1 MQLTLLTNCTSN
13 LNIGIFLQAY
23 NAKYNKNYTAREFFD
38 EVFYPLVFDANKYL
52 QWVQNSPFVQMKAK
66 QKVET
71 LTSQE
76 RIEKLDEFHQK
87 IAAGNQDA
95 SVALGYAAS
104 EEKGFATTSGQVT
117 NMKIMVTQEDVYL
130 SWIGSGLGLGVKG
143 GISILFDNP
152 DLLLDIFEGWK
163 YYRKKVDENI
173 LLKGNQ
179 LTSAWNAQWL
189 THRYSKVFNPN
200 NPFANFFPDEE
211 KNGIWGIEPQSWTHL
226 LIGICRHYE
235 QPKLMGYVYGFGQMN
250 TTIGFI
256 PFVLSQ
262 IRYMFELYERLFQM
276 RSDDAEKLWGTAFGL
291 QKACQSGVIGIRAME
306 PKGLEDYISAKKSPK
321 YKKDDINQTI
331 LFNTYITWI
340 IAMLNNEELW
350 AKALKFAT
358 VLQNFSMGNKQGKTL
373 NSRKVDEVIKA
384 TNKMSFINSLVD
396 IVSRCADSEAISE
409 IASVV
414 NTMPTENV
422 PYFLTLVRFQYAKIN
437 NNQNK

>member
-1 MQLTLLTNCTSN
+1 MVTT
-13 LNIGIFLQAY
+13 NIGRIFLQAY
-23 NAKYNKNYTAREFFD
+23 NAKYNKKYTAREFFD

-71 LTSQE
+71 LTPQE
-76 RIEKLDEFHQK
+76 RLEKLDDFHQK
-87 IAAGNQDA
+87 VIEGSQDA

-117 NMKIMVTQEDVYL
+117 NMEITVTQEDVYL

-143 GISILFDNP
+143 GVSILFDNP
-152 DLLLDIFEGWK
+152 NLLLDIFEGWK
-163 YYRKKVDENI
+163 HYRKKVDENV
-173 LLKGNQ
+173 LLRGNQ
-179 LTSAWNAQWL
+179 LTSAWNARWL
-189 THRYSKVFNPN
+189 THRYSRVFNPN
-200 NPFANFFPDEE
+200 NPFANFSPDEE
-211 KNGIWGIEPQSWTHL
+211 KNGIWSIEPQSWTRL

-262 IRYMFELYERLFQM
+262 IRRSFELYERLFQM
-276 RSDDAEKLWGTAFGL
+276 GSDEAEELWGTAFGL

-306 PKGLEDYISAKKSPK
+306 PKGLEEYVSAKKIPK
-321 YKKDDINQTI
+321 YKKDDTKQTI

-350 AKALKFAT
+350 LKAQEFAT
-358 VLQNFSMGNKQGKTL
+358 VLQNFSKGDKQAKTS

-384 TNKMSFINSLVD
+384 TNKMSFINALVD
-396 IVSRCADSEAISE
+396 IVNSCTDSEAISE

-437 NNQNK
+437 NTQTK